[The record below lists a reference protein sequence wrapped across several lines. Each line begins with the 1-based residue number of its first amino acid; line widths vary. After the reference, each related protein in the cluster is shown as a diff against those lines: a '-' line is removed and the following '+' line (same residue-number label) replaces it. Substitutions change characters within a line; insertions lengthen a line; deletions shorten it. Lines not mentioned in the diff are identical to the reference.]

1 MLSFRPVGKA
11 KERLLEAAGRRFY
24 ADGISATGIDAITAE
39 AGVAKMSLYNN
50 FSSKDELVVAYLD
63 RRHAEWLGLLE
74 ERTQR
79 ARNAIE
85 RVLAVFDAYL
95 DHAGLAYAHGFRGCG
110 LLNGAAELPVGH
122 PGRERVRAH
131 KDEVRRI
138 MIERCTG
145 AGASDPEQ
153 LGEHL
158 FLVVEG
164 GVVTAGVDG
173 NPERLQRARRLA
185 QLLLTGK

>member
-1 MLSFRPVGKA
+1 MLCFAAMGVA
-11 KERLLEAAGRRFY
+11 KEKLLDAASRRFY
-24 ADGISATGIDAITAE
+24 ADGIAATGIDAITAE
-39 AGVAKMSLYNN
+39 AQVAKMSLYNN

-74 ERTQR
+74 KRTQH
-79 ARNAIE
+79 AESAVD

-95 DHAGLAYAHGFRGCG
+95 NHAELAYAHGFRGCG

-122 PGRERVRAH
+122 PGRQTVRAH

-138 MIERCTG
+138 LIERC
-145 AGASDPEQ
+145 AAAEAPDPEG

-158 FLVVEG
+158 FLLVEG
-164 GVVTAGVDG
+164 GVVTAGVEG
-173 NPERLQRARRLA
+173 SPERLRRARSLA
-185 QLLLTGK
+185 ELILTES

>member
-1 MLSFRPVGKA
+1 MVLAVGVA
-11 KERLLEAAGRRFY
+11 KEKLLEAASRRFY
-24 ADGISATGIDAITAE
+24 ADGIAATGIDAITAE
-39 AGVAKMSLYNN
+39 AQVAKMSLYNN
-50 FSSKDELVVAYLD
+50 FSSKDELVVAYLN

-79 ARNAIE
+79 AESAVE

-95 DHAGLAYAHGFRGCG
+95 DHAELAFAHGFRGCG

-122 PGRERVRAH
+122 PGREAVCAH

-138 MIERCTG
+138 LIERCAA
-145 AGASDPEQ
+145 AGVPDSEE

-158 FLVVEG
+158 FLLVEG
-164 GVVTAGVDG
+164 GVVSAGVEGSPD
-173 NPERLQRARRLA
+173 RLQRARGLA
-185 QLLLTGK
+185 QWLTER

>member
-1 MLSFRPVGKA
+1 MGVA
-11 KERLLEAAGRRFY
+11 KEKLLEAAGRRFY
-24 ADGISATGIDAITAE
+24 ADGIAATGIDAITAE
-39 AGVAKMSLYNN
+39 AQVAKMSLYNN

-74 ERTQR
+74 QRTQQ
-79 ARNAIE
+79 AASGLE

-95 DHAGLAYAHGFRGCG
+95 DHAELAYAHGFRGCG

-122 PGRERVRAH
+122 PGRETVRLH

-138 MIERCTG
+138 LIERCAA
-145 AGASDPEQ
+145 AGAPDAEQ

-158 FLVVEG
+158 FLLAEG
-164 GVVTAGVDG
+164 GVVSAGLEGD
-173 NPERLQRARRLA
+173 PERLHRARSLARLI
-185 QLLLTGK
+185 LTQT